1 MKFELF
7 FIPLTV
13 LPPALTDKAL
23 ALLSEDERTK
33 VARYRSPQARNN
45 GLVVRAALRSLLS
58 ISAPLRPNE
67 WCFEYGKRG
76 KPSLTQEQYKL
87 TGLDFNL
94 SHSGDWLLIALT
106 TEPECK
112 DKSAFLFGVDI
123 ERERVKTDIYPILN
137 HYFSPAEINALLAL
151 GDEKLQRQRFFDLW
165 ALKESYIKATGQGL
179 AQSLKSFAFKLLSD
193 SLLTNQQTDSTA
205 ANDVN
210 HLGKTSP
217 TLQPLQR
224 FDDVAE
230 NGAEI
235 AKSTANHLALFT
247 QIELE
252 TGLSVNPESTVKQ
265 SDLSANSQSN
275 WLWQSVFGRLT
286 EEYRFA
292 LTIGSKAGFEDSEF
306 KGDISYFANRFALED
321 LSLFQVNIE
330 SLLAKY

>member
-1 MKFELF
+1 MKFKLF
-7 FIPLTV
+7 FIPLTAM
-13 LPPALTDKAL
+13 PPALVDKAL

-33 VARYRSPQARNN
+33 VARYRSPQAQNN

-58 ISAPLRPNE
+58 TSAPLQPNE
-67 WCFEYGKRG
+67 WCFEYGNRG

-94 SHSGDWLLIALT
+94 SHSGDWLLIALST
-106 TEPECK
+106 QPECK
-112 DKSAFLFGVDI
+112 DKSALLFGVDI
-123 ERERVKTDIYPILN
+123 ERERVKTDIHPILN
-137 HYFSPAEINALLAL
+137 HYFSPAETNALLAL

-165 ALKESYIKATGQGL
+165 ALKESYIKATGLGL
-179 AQSLKSFAFKLLSD
+179 AQSLKSFAFKLLPD
-193 SLLTNQQTDSTA
+193 SLHTNEQTDSTA

-210 HLGKTSP
+210 HLGKKSP
-217 TLQPLQR
+217 TLPPLQR

-230 NGAEI
+230 NGADI
-235 AKSTANHLALFT
+235 AKSTANHLPLFS

-252 TGLSVNPESTVKQ
+252 TGLSVNPDSTVKHA
-265 SDLSANSQSN
+265 DLSLNSQSS
-275 WLWQSVFGRLT
+275 LQWQSVFGRLT

-292 LTIGSKAGFEDSEF
+292 LTIGSKAGSQDTEYKSDRTHCT
-306 KGDISYFANRFALED
+306 NRFSLED